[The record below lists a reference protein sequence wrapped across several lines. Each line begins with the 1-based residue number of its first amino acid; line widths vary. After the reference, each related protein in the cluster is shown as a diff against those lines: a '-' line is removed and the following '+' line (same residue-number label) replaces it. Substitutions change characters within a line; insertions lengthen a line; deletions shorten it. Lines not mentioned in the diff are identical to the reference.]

1 MPDDLD
7 AVALAAL
14 VRRGEV
20 SPDELARAAIARVD
34 PELEAV
40 EYAAYDKPLIGPPSG
55 ALYGVPTFVKDNT
68 DVAGMPTNHGTA
80 AFTARAATR
89 HGRYTR
95 QYLSTGMTVLGK
107 SRLPEFGFN
116 AGSEYESAS
125 PVRNPWNLG
134 RSPGA
139 SSSGAAALVASG
151 AVPIAHANDGGGSIR
166 IPAACCGLVGL
177 KPTADR
183 HVRGDQD
190 RHLPVHIGSEGVLTR
205 TVRDTAAFVAAC
217 EDYWRNPGLPPI
229 GLVEGP
235 SRRRL
240 RVGLMLD
247 TVTGAVVDAQTRAA
261 VESTAKL
268 LERLGHDVSP
278 VPMPVGKQFVDDFLL
293 YWGFLATLVAR
304 FGRLAFS
311 RDFDASR
318 LDGLTQGLR
327 RLYLRN
333 AHHSSGALYRLRHVP
348 RAYAWMFRRHELVL
362 SPVVAHIAPP
372 LGHLSPTLPFDEL
385 LQRLLAYVAY
395 TPLHNVAGAPAI
407 SLPMGMAN
415 EGVPIGV
422 MLSAAHGD
430 ERTLLELAYALEAE
444 QPWPVL
450 ASRQ

>member
-34 PELEAV
+34 PDLEAV

-55 ALYGVPTFVKDNT
+55 ALY
-68 DVAGMPTNHGTA
+68 GMPTNHGTA

-116 AGSEYESAS
+116 AGSECESAA

-327 RLYLRN
+327 RLYLHN

>member
-7 AVALAAL
+7 AMAMAAL
-14 VRRGEV
+14 VRRGEA
-20 SPDELARAAIARVD
+20 SPDELARAAIARVN
-34 PELEAV
+34 PELAAV
-40 EYAAYDKPLIGPPSG
+40 EYAAYDQPLIGPPSG

-80 AFTARAATR
+80 AFTARPAAR

-95 QYLSTGMTVLGK
+95 QFLSTGMTVLGK
-107 SRLPEFGFN
+107 SRMPEFGFN
-116 AGSEYESAS
+116 AGSEYQSAA
-125 PVRNPWNLG
+125 PVRNPWNRE

-139 SSSGAAALVASG
+139 SSGGAAALVGSG

-177 KPTADR
+177 KPSRDR

-190 RHLPVHIGSEGVLTR
+190 RRLPLHIASEGVLTR

-240 RVGLMLD
+240 RVGLVLD
-247 TVTGAVVDAQTRAA
+247 TVTGAVVDARTRAA

-278 VPMPVGKQFVDDFLL
+278 VQLPVGKQFVDDFLL
-293 YWGFLATLVAR
+293 YWGFLASLVTA

-311 RDFDASR
+311 REFDTAR

-327 RLYLRN
+327 RHYLRN
-333 AHHSSGALYRLRHVP
+333 AQHSPAALYRLRRVP
-348 RAYAWMFRRHELVL
+348 RAYARMFRRHELVL
-362 SPVVAHIAPP
+362 SPVVAHVAPP
-372 LGHLSPTLPFDEL
+372 LQHLSPAVPFDEL

-407 SLPMGMAN
+407 SLPMGMAS

-430 ERTLLELAYALEAE
+430 ERTLLEVAYALEAE
-444 QPWPVL
+444 QPWPL
-450 ASRQ
+450 LSSKQ